1 MIPPGLDPAP
11 TPPVGRVGTTRRLLT
26 PFQLRESLALAPQPS
41 IRFALLAGLQAAL
54 AALIALPLVHVSP
67 WPHLI
72 GFASLGTLVA
82 LFGRFAPPARRSGI
96 LLQCAF
102 WQVFAVFTMS
112 AAAWLGA
119 SLPVQ
124 ILLLAL
130 GCGLFFFVSTAG
142 RFGPPGA
149 LIFVFAAS
157 ASMGEVGSAR
167 QLAERTAV

>member
-1 MIPPGLDPAP
+1 M
-11 TPPVGRVGTTRRLLT
+11 
-26 PFQLRESLALAPQPS
+26 PS
-41 IRFALLAGLQAAL
+41 YEIR
-54 AALIALPLVHVSP
+54 ISDWSSYVCS
-67 WPHLI
+67 
-72 GFASLGTLVA
+72 SD
-82 LFGRFAPPARRSGI
+82 
-96 LLQCAF
+96 LQCAF

-167 QLAERTAV
+167 QLAERTAVTAAAAALAWAICLSTEALRRHRGPGTPP